1 MKVYFIF
8 IIALIF
14 ISESLAHVEKGQEKV
29 HPSIDSTT
37 RVFLVKANLTK
48 EELLTLLHKGEKQ
61 LSNLRKRNE
70 EANEVNT
77 TDTTA
82 TNTTVEEVEDTYQTE
97 QQLQNEIEDEI
108 RDDALIPLHEFHV
121 RQIKNSEVKSFV
133 AKNNVS
139 FIDSL
144 YVKRFGKFS
153 AFLTLLFSVFVVI
166 YFTNL
171 GNNKQLGMKRQ
182 YINYYDFDLSKDCMV
197 EKNE

>member
-1 MKVYFIF
+1 MN
-8 IIALIF
+8 
-14 ISESLAHVEKGQEKV
+14 S
-29 HPSIDSTT
+29 
-37 RVFLVKANLTK
+37 
-48 EELLTLLHKGEKQ
+48 
-61 LSNLRKRNE
+61 
-70 EANEVNT
+70 
-77 TDTTA
+77 
-82 TNTTVEEVEDTYQTE
+82 
-97 QQLQNEIEDEI
+97 
-108 RDDALIPLHEFHV
+108 
-121 RQIKNSEVKSFV
+121 IKNSEVKSFV
-133 AKNNVS
+133 TKNNVS

>member
-14 ISESLAHVEKGQEKV
+14 ISESLAHVEKGEGKI
-29 HPSIDSTT
+29 HPATESTT
-37 RVFLVKANLTK
+37 KVFLVKTNLTK
-48 EELLTLLHKGEKQ
+48 EELVTLLHKGEKQ
-61 LSNLRKRNE
+61 LSNLRKKNE
-70 EANEVNT
+70 EADEVNT
-77 TDTTA
+77 TDANA
-82 TNTTVEEVEDTYQTE
+82 TNTTVEEVYETDE
-97 QQLQNEIEDEI
+97 ELQKEIEDEI
-108 RDDALIPLHEFHV
+108 MEDALKPLEEFHV
-121 RQIKNSEVKSFV
+121 RQIKTSEVKSFV

-144 YVKRFGKFS
+144 YEKKFGKFS
-153 AFLTLLFSVFVVI
+153 AFLSLLFSVFVVI

-182 YINYYDFDLSKDCMV
+182 HINYYDFDLSKDCMI